1 MKGFLYPN
9 ANYMIVRIFKFY
21 ITLYLHSC
29 MPHARVTSQMM
40 LHLQIREIKCCS
52 EYHKLM
58 SATPRSTD

>member
-1 MKGFLYPN
+1 
-9 ANYMIVRIFKFY
+9 MIVRIFKFGT
-21 ITLYLHSC
+21 TLYLHSC
-29 MPHARVTSQMM
+29 MPRACAASQMM